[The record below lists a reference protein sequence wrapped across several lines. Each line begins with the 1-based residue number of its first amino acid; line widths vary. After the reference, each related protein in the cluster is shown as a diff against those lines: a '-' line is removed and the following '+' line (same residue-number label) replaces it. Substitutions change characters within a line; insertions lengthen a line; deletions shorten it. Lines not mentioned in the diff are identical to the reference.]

1 MEKYSFADEAIKV
14 TINDKANLISQGYF
28 NVANVALSYK
38 YGSLTDASGNS
49 YGGYTASEYNSGV
62 DVGTLNFASKNN
74 TLFTL
79 SNANGSVV
87 FYHSAQYNPNKLSYT
102 ITSDLDSKINI
113 SAEVTNNLPHKVALY
128 SIKPS
133 AYISSI
139 SPTGTVASCSS
150 VTNGGSSCSPSYKHT
165 HTSVTVNP
173 VTNAT
178 DVTVYF
184 GCDGGTSKVD
194 YTQPQVQI
202 TVKDTGNTSEASLA
216 FVSQN
221 SGDTA
226 VRLYSSNGSSSSTD
240 KYIWS
245 NGATTCT
252 RWVGLYS
259 DNSLTNDSKTGAG
272 TLKAAELVLKDLNG
286 KDCKVDITD
295 LYIRN
300 PR

>member
-1 MEKYSFADEAIKV
+1 
-14 TINDKANLISQGYF
+14 
-28 NVANVALSYK
+28 
-38 YGSLTDASGNS
+38 
-49 YGGYTASEYNSGV
+49 
-62 DVGTLNFASKNN
+62 
-74 TLFTL
+74 
-79 SNANGSVV
+79 
-87 FYHSAQYNPNKLSYT
+87 
-102 ITSDLDSKINI
+102 
-113 SAEVTNNLPHKVALY
+113 
-128 SIKPS
+128 
-133 AYISSI
+133 
-139 SPTGTVASCSS
+139 
-150 VTNGGSSCSPSYKHT
+150 
-165 HTSVTVNP
+165 VTVNP

-259 DNSLTNDSKTGAG
+259 DNALTNDSKTGAG